1 MENEKIQK
9 LINFYLLATSL
20 KDKIRTGWETWNI
33 DRQRVESVAEH
44 IYGTCIL
51 AIAIDSEFDLN
62 IDIYKV
68 VMMLTLHEI
77 EEVKI
82 GDLTPFDKITAEEKR
97 KIGKQAVEEVFS
109 SLAKGINYI
118 ELIEEFEKLETKE
131 AKIARMC
138 DKLEADI
145 QAKIYC
151 EEKSID
157 MYSDKNEHLLQ
168 DNRIKGLLEK
178 GAKSVA
184 DLFVEY
190 DRPVFTEDVVE
201 KIADY
206 IKDNDLLNKKNNRHI
221 GEKHE
226 IISTKSE

>member
-20 KDKIRTGWETWNI
+20 KDKIRTGWKTWNI
-33 DRQRVESVAEH
+33 ERERIESVAEH

-51 AIAIDSEFDLN
+51 GIAIDSEFDLN

-68 VMMLTLHEI
+68 VMMLILHEI

-97 KIGKQAVEEVFS
+97 KIGKQAVEEV
-109 SLAKGINYI
+109 LGPLTKGINYI

-131 AKIARMC
+131 AKFAKMC
-138 DKLEADI
+138 DILAADI
-145 QAKIYC
+145 HAKIYC

-157 MYSDKNEHLLQ
+157 MYNDKNAHLLQ
-168 DNRIKGLLEK
+168 DDRIKGLIEK

-190 DRPVFTEDVVE
+190 DRPVFTEKVVE
-201 KIADY
+201 NIADY
-206 IKDNDLLNKKNNRHI
+206 IKDNDLLN
-221 GEKHE
+221 
-226 IISTKSE
+226 

>member
-9 LINFYLLATSL
+9 LIRFYLLATSL
-20 KDKIRTGWETWNI
+20 KDKIRTGWKTWNI

-51 AIAIDSEFDLN
+51 AIAIDSEFDLK

-82 GDLTPFDKITAEEKR
+82 GDLTPFDKITVEEKR
-97 KIGKQAVEEVFS
+97 KIGKQAVEEVLG
-109 SLAKGINYI
+109 SLTKGINYI

-131 AKIARMC
+131 SKFAKMC

-151 EEKSID
+151 EERAID
-157 MYSDKNEHLLQ
+157 MYNDKNAHLLQ
-168 DNRIKGLLEK
+168 DDRIKGLLEK

-184 DLFVEY
+184 DLYIEY
-190 DRPVFTEDVVE
+190 DRPVFTEEVVE
-201 KIADY
+201 HIADF
-206 IKDNDLLNKKNNRHI
+206 IKQNNLLK
-221 GEKHE
+221 
-226 IISTKSE
+226 

>member
-9 LINFYLLATSL
+9 LIKFYLLATSL
-20 KDKIRTGWETWNI
+20 KDKIRSGWNKWNI

-51 AIAIDSEFDLN
+51 AIAIDSEFNLN

-68 VMMLTLHEI
+68 VMMMVLHEI

-82 GDLTPFDKITAEEKR
+82 GDLTPFDEITAEEKR
-97 KIGKQAVEEVFS
+97 RIGKQAVEEV
-109 SLAKGINYI
+109 LGPLTKGISYI

-131 AKIARMC
+131 AKFAKMC

-151 EEKSID
+151 EEKTIQMND
-157 MYSDKNEHLLQ
+157 EKNEYLLQ
-168 DNRIKGLLEK
+168 DERIKGLIEK

-184 DLFVEY
+184 DLYIEY
-190 DRPVFTEDVVE
+190 DRPVFTEEVLE
-201 KIADY
+201 HIADY
-206 IKDNDLLNKKNNRHI
+206 IKYNNLL
-221 GEKHE
+221 
-226 IISTKSE
+226 TD

>member
-9 LINFYLLATSL
+9 LIKFYLLATSL
-20 KDKIRTGWETWNI
+20 KDKIRSGWNKWNI

-82 GDLTPFDKITAEEKR
+82 GDLTPFDKITVEEKR
-97 KIGKQAVEEVFS
+97 RIGKQAIEEI
-109 SLAKGINYI
+109 LETLTKGINYI

-131 AKIARMC
+131 AKFAKMC

-151 EEKSID
+151 EEKSIQMKD
-157 MYSDKNEHLLQ
+157 EKNADLLQ
-168 DNRIKGLLEK
+168 DERIKGLIKK

-184 DLFVEY
+184 DLFIEY
-190 DRPVFTEDVVE
+190 DRPVFIEKEVE
-201 KIADY
+201 HIADF
-206 IKDNDLLNKKNNRHI
+206 IKHNNLLN
-221 GEKHE
+221 GE
-226 IISTKSE
+226 

>member
-9 LINFYLLATSL
+9 LIQFYLLATKL
-20 KDKIRTGWETWNI
+20 KDKIRSGWKTWNI
-33 DRQRVESVAEH
+33 DRERVESVAEH

-68 VMMLTLHEI
+68 VMMLVLHEI

-82 GDLTPFDKITAEEKR
+82 GDLTPFDKITKEEKR
-97 KIGKQAVEEVFS
+97 RIGKQAVEEV
-109 SLAKGINYI
+109 LAPLSKGINYI

-131 AKIARMC
+131 SKFARMC
-138 DKLEADI
+138 DKLEADL

-151 EEKSID
+151 EEKSIE
-157 MYSDKNEHLLQ
+157 MYDDKNAHLLQ
-168 DNRIKGLLEK
+168 DDRIKGLIEH

-184 DLFVEY
+184 DLYIEY
-190 DRPVFTEDVVE
+190 DRPVFTEEVVE
-201 KIADY
+201 HIADFV
-206 IKDNDLLNKKNNRHI
+206 KDNNLLNI
-221 GEKHE
+221 E
-226 IISTKSE
+226 

>member
-9 LINFYLLATSL
+9 LIKFYLLATSL
-20 KDKIRTGWETWNI
+20 KDKIRSGWNKWNI

-68 VMMLTLHEI
+68 VMMMVLHEI

-82 GDLTPFDKITAEEKR
+82 GDLTPFDKTTAEEKR
-97 KIGKQAVEEVFS
+97 IIGKQAVEEVLS
-109 SLAKGINYI
+109 PLTKGINYI

-131 AKIARMC
+131 AKFAKMC
-138 DKLEADI
+138 DKLEPDL

-151 EEKSID
+151 EEKSIE
-157 MYSDKNEHLLQ
+157 MYNDKNEHLLQ
-168 DNRIKGLLEK
+168 DDKIKRLIEK

-184 DLFVEY
+184 DLFIEY
-190 DRPVFTEDVVE
+190 DRAVFTEKVVE
-201 KIADY
+201 HIADF
-206 IKDNDLLNKKNNRHI
+206 IKNNNLLN
-221 GEKHE
+221 GE
-226 IISTKSE
+226 

>member
-9 LINFYLLATSL
+9 LIKFYLLATRL
-20 KDKIRTGWETWNI
+20 KDKIRSGWNKWNI

-51 AIAIDSEFDLN
+51 AIAIDSEFDLG

-97 KIGKQAVEEVFS
+97 RIGKLAVEEVLS
-109 SLAKGINYI
+109 PLTKGINYI

-131 AKIARMC
+131 AKFAKMC

-151 EEKSID
+151 EEKAIQMND
-157 MYSDKNEHLLQ
+157 EKNADLLQ
-168 DNRIKGLLEK
+168 DERIKKLIEE

-184 DLFVEY
+184 DLYIEY
-190 DRPVFTEDVVE
+190 DRHVFTQKEVE
-201 KIADY
+201 NIADY
-206 IKDNDLLNKKNNRHI
+206 IKNNTLLN
-221 GEKHE
+221 GE
-226 IISTKSE
+226 

>member
-20 KDKIRTGWETWNI
+20 KDKIRTGWKTWNI
-33 DRQRVESVAEH
+33 ERERIESVAEH

-51 AIAIDSEFDLN
+51 GIAIDSEFDLN

-68 VMMLTLHEI
+68 VMMLILHEI

-97 KIGKQAVEEVFS
+97 KIGKQAVEEV
-109 SLAKGINYI
+109 LGPLTKGINYI

-131 AKIARMC
+131 AKFAKMC

-157 MYSDKNEHLLQ
+157 MYNDKNAHLLQ
-168 DNRIKGLLEK
+168 DDRIKGLIEK

-190 DRPVFTEDVVE
+190 DRPVFTEKVVE
-201 KIADY
+201 NIADY
-206 IKDNDLLNKKNNRHI
+206 IKDNDLLN
-221 GEKHE
+221 
-226 IISTKSE
+226 

>member
-1 MENEKIQK
+1 MGNEKIQK
-9 LINFYLLATSL
+9 LIQFYLLATSL
-20 KDKIRTGWETWNI
+20 KDKIRTGWKIWNI

-51 AIAIDSEFDLN
+51 AIAIDSEFDLE

-68 VMMLTLHEI
+68 VMMLVLHEI

-82 GDLTPFDKITAEEKR
+82 GDLTPFDKITKEEKR
-97 KIGKQAVEEVFS
+97 RIGKQAVEEV
-109 SLAKGINYI
+109 LAPLTKGIDYI

-131 AKIARMC
+131 AKFAKMC

-151 EEKSID
+151 EEKAIKMNDS
-157 MYSDKNEHLLQ
+157 NNAHLLQ
-168 DNRIKGLLEK
+168 DERIKGLIDK

-184 DLFVEY
+184 DLYIEY
-190 DRPVFTEDVVE
+190 DRPVFTEEVVE
-201 KIADY
+201 HIADY
-206 IKDNDLLNKKNNRHI
+206 IKNNNLLK
-221 GEKHE
+221 
-226 IISTKSE
+226 

>member
-9 LINFYLLATSL
+9 LIRFYLLATSL
-20 KDKIRTGWETWNI
+20 KDKIRTGWKTWNI

-68 VMMLTLHEI
+68 VMMLVLHEI

-97 KIGKQAVEEVFS
+97 RIGKQAVEEV
-109 SLAKGINYI
+109 LEPLTKGINYI

-131 AKIARMC
+131 AKFAKMC
-138 DKLEADI
+138 DKLEADL

-151 EEKSID
+151 EEKAID
-157 MYSDKNEHLLQ
+157 MYNDKNADLLQ
-168 DNRIKGLLEK
+168 DDRIKGLIEK

-184 DLFVEY
+184 DLYIEY
-190 DRPVFTEDVVE
+190 DRPVFTEEVVE
-201 KIADY
+201 HIADF
-206 IKDNDLLNKKNNRHI
+206 IKQNNILN
-221 GEKHE
+221 
-226 IISTKSE
+226 